1 MMRRHGW
8 WSIALALLVIAPV
21 MGLGSA
27 RADERE
33 VKRGKQVFISQGC
46 YGCHMV
52 GTAGTPIGPDLS
64 RVGFK
69 YPEAYLARWLRD
81 PSAQKP
87 TAHMPKIDLTEAEVQ
102 ALSAYLA
109 SLQ

>member
-1 MMRRHGW
+1 MRSQGR
-8 WSIALALLVIAPV
+8 WSIALALLIMAV
-21 MGLGSA
+21 GLGPA
-27 RADERE
+27 AGEERD
-33 VKRGKQVFISQGC
+33 VKRGKQVFMAQGC

-69 YPEAYLARWLRD
+69 YPESYIARWLRD
-81 PSAQKP
+81 PVLQKP